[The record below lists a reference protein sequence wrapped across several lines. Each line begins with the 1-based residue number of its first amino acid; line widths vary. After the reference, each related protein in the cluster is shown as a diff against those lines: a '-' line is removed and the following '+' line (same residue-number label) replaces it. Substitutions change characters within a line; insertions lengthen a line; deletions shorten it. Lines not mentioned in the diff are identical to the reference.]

1 MHGAEGQARG
11 VGVGDSGPRL
21 GVADMLCGLE
31 QTSLSLGVS
40 SLTELKCEKVLPVV
54 SNSYEGLAEG
64 WRHRAPL
71 PTQQP
76 PPTSLVCDMSVALG
90 KLSVLGRNEN
100 Y

>member
-76 PPTSLVCDMSVALG
+76 PPQLPLCVTCRSRLG
-90 KLSVLGRNEN
+90 S
-100 Y
+100 

>member
-1 MHGAEGQARG
+1 MHGAEGQARGWGG

-76 PPTSLVCDMSVALG
+76 PPQLPLCVTCRSRLG
-90 KLSVLGRNEN
+90 S
-100 Y
+100 

>member
-1 MHGAEGQARG
+1 MHGAEGQAQG
-11 VGVGDSGPRL
+11 GGDSGPRL

-64 WRHRAPL
+64 WRRRAPL

-76 PPTSLVCDMSVALG
+76 PPQLPLCVTCRLRLG
-90 KLSVLGRNEN
+90 S
-100 Y
+100 

>member
-64 WRHRAPL
+64 WRRRAPL
-71 PTQQP
+71 LTQQP
-76 PPTSLVCDMSVALG
+76 PPQLPLCVTCRSCLG
-90 KLSVLGRNEN
+90 S
-100 Y
+100 